1 MYYINC
7 FWVYSIIGFILETI
21 SYSVFK
27 WSGESGILYGP
38 WTPLYGFG
46 AVIIIF
52 TTKYIFKNL
61 KKNKYVKFF
70 LVFLFNFFLLSFIEL
85 VGGLLIEKLFSV
97 TWWDYSDHLYHIGKY
112 IALDMSLIWGFAA
125 IILIY
130 LVKPLMDKIIKKIP
144 NFIGIIMLLIIISDF
159 IITIF
164 TKIKIN

>member
-1 MYYINC
+1 M
-7 FWVYSIIGFILETI
+7 
-21 SYSVFK
+21 
-27 WSGESGILYGP
+27 
-38 WTPLYGFG
+38 
-46 AVIIIF
+46 
-52 TTKYIFKNL
+52 
-61 KKNKYVKFF
+61 
-70 LVFLFNFFLLSFIEL
+70 
-85 VGGLLIEKLFSV
+85 IEKLFSV

-112 IALDMSLIWGFAA
+112 VALDMSLIWGFAA